1 MTLTY
6 MIHTSISHTLKRL
19 LKIILPLWLQ
29 VTIRKKLWSKIYNEG
44 RDGERESKRILKYL
58 RKGNV
63 KKVVIVYDNFSSPP
77 TFGDYFL
84 LVMFARYFI
93 ARGVAV
99 SFLIVDGEYRLDWSA
114 LNEDET
120 KNLVARYVQTANL
133 LLDPSLATVEVI
145 TSLKLQA
152 RIRGHIDQGVDVPF
166 REEVINRTQIY
177 RHMFN
182 TLSPLCFESS
192 QRCVDRFLLSFDELE
207 RKVVFKKPE
216 QPYITWHVRHSE
228 KWGLERN
235 NSNEEFLQ
243 IYDRLKALYPHHAI
257 VIVSDEVG
265 CFRFK
270 ELASQYDLNLLFS
283 KDYSNS
289 LLGDGGLILG
299 SDYLFVLRSGGMG
312 VFALFSR
319 LPSELIIEPGAVVP
333 WRHERLT
340 SWATDNQIFRYSN
353 RKKEIW
359 PTLGVMDKS
368 NSAPRKP

>member
-1 MTLTY
+1 
-6 MIHTSISHTLKRL
+6 MIRISILHTLKRL

-29 VTIRKKLWSKIYNEG
+29 VTIRKNLWSKIYNDG
-44 RDGERESKRILKYL
+44 RYGERESKRILKYL
-58 RKGNV
+58 RKGHIN
-63 KKVVIVYDNFSSPP
+63 KVLIVYDNFSSPP

-114 LNEDET
+114 LNEDDT

-145 TSLKLQA
+145 TSLQLQA

-177 RHMFN
+177 CHMFN

-192 QRCVDRFLLSFDELE
+192 QRCVDRFLLSFDELDG
-207 RKVVFKKPE
+207 KVAFKKPE

-228 KWGLERN
+228 KWGFERN

-243 IYDRLKALYPHHAI
+243 IYDRLKALYPRHAI

-270 ELASQYDLNLLFS
+270 ELAVN
-283 KDYSNS
+283 
-289 LLGDGGLILG
+289 
-299 SDYLFVLRSGGMG
+299 M
-312 VFALFSR
+312 
-319 LPSELIIEPGAVVP
+319 
-333 WRHERLT
+333 T
-340 SWATDNQIFRYSN
+340 
-353 RKKEIW
+353 
-359 PTLGVMDKS
+359 
-368 NSAPRKP
+368 